1 MRLREAR
8 EAFVEGFL
16 GGLRL
21 YVAIL
26 TAPFAAAKAFL
37 EEGSTRDRR

>member
-16 GGLRL
+16 GAVRL
-21 YVAIL
+21 YLAIL
-26 TAPFAAAKAFL
+26 VAPFAAAKAFL
-37 EEGSTRDRR
+37 DQGSAADR